1 MYFGEYANFE
11 KITIYSII
19 TSNGDFLYMLTED
32 NINGY
37 SF

>member
-1 MYFGEYANFE
+1 MYFGYENNYI
-11 KITIYSII
+11 KLTIYSII
-19 TSNGDFLYMLTED
+19 TSKGDLLYMLTED